1 MTFGYAK
8 FLIKFLNGYSYQY
21 LVIFKHEYSIGN
33 LYTLFQNVFLPQR
46 FKRRIKTEEERRADM
61 IAAEKREEEIQAARM
76 RELFGEVK
84 QETTEF
90 MIDMDPEPV
99 KQVRA
104 FL

>member
-1 MTFGYAK
+1 
-8 FLIKFLNGYSYQY
+8 
-21 LVIFKHEYSIGN
+21 
-33 LYTLFQNVFLPQR
+33 
-46 FKRRIKTEEERRADM
+46 M